1 MKTISVVIPALNE
14 RAGIE
19 QTIENIPRGELE
31 RMGYEVQILVVDNG
45 STDGTGEMAKSAGA
59 DVILES
65 KRGYG
70 AAFKAGFAH
79 AKGDIIVTADADTT
93 YPVEDIPNLVEIL
106 EVENLD
112 FLTTNRF
119 GLMDGN
125 AMSLRNK
132 FGNAILTMTTRLF
145 FNININDSQSGMWV
159 FQKNILDKLVLRSN
173 TPLSEE
179 IKIEACHF
187 ARCKWKEV
195 AIRYKIRSG
204 KAKLGA
210 WKVGFENLLFLF
222 SKRLFR

>member
-19 QTIENIPRGELE
+19 QTIKNIPQGELE
-31 RMGYEVQILVVDNG
+31 RMGYEVQILIVDNG
-45 STDGTGEMAKSAGA
+45 STDGTGELARRAGA
-59 DVILES
+59 DVVLEP

-70 AAFKAGFAH
+70 TAFKAGFAH
-79 AKGDIIVTADADTT
+79 AKGGIIVTADADTT
-93 YPVEDIPNLVEIL
+93 YPIEDIPRLVEIL
-106 EVENLD
+106 EGENLD

-119 GLMDGN
+119 ALMDGN

-132 FGNAILTMTTRLF
+132 LGNSILTLTTRLLF
-145 FNININDSQSGMWV
+145 RINIKDSQSGMWV
-159 FQKNILDKLVLRSN
+159 FQKKILGKLVLSSN

-195 AIRYKIRSG
+195 AIRYKVRSG

-222 SKRLFR
+222 RKRLIR